1 MTTRRP
7 AWAPWSL
14 AAFATL
20 VTAGNIAGIFWA
32 RIVDSS
38 PALLIALS
46 SRNRW
51 LALALGAELDPVA
64 YWIIAPLRLAAAY
77 AICHLIGRA
86 YHATALNWFTRY
98 LGVKP
103 SALDSFRRGFER
115 ADWVVVPFF
124 AGSNIVAALTGV
136 QRMATARLVV
146 LLSIGIVGRLALI
159 HWLSH
164 VFADE
169 LDAVLGWVQRYSW
182 WLVGASVIAAV
193 LLNTSNIRR
202 RAS

>member
-1 MTTRRP
+1 
-7 AWAPWSL
+7 
-14 AAFATL
+14 
-20 VTAGNIAGIFWA
+20 V
-32 RIVDSS
+32 
-38 PALLIALS
+38 
-46 SRNRW
+46 
-51 LALALGAELDPVA
+51 E
-64 YWIIAPLRLAAAY
+64 
-77 AICHLIGRA
+77 
-86 YHATALNWFTRY
+86 
-98 LGVKP
+98 P

-193 LLNTSNIRR
+193 LLNTRNVRR
-202 RAS
+202 GAP